1 MNKAIHLVFIP
12 QILWSALI
20 FLGYLNLPGFTYVDV
35 GPGLTFRP
43 SVGMLLAF
51 AFQFYYIFLDEFVGV
66 SVCGGAAACSSGWS
80 PLQPMCRMGQ
90 AMLSCTLDKAEVP
103 GQASKQGA
111 S

>member
-1 MNKAIHLVFIP
+1 MNKAIHFVFIP

-66 SVCGGAAACSSGWS
+66 SIGLAARPALSVIGLQTVCQAWTGA
-80 PLQPMCRMGQ
+80 QKHHQ
-90 AMLSCTLDKAEVP
+90 SCLKVLP
-103 GQASKQGA
+103 S
-111 S
+111 

>member
-1 MNKAIHLVFIP
+1 MNKAIHFVFIP

-20 FLGYLNLPGFTYVDV
+20 LLGYLNLPGFTYVDV

-66 SVCGGAAACSSGWS
+66 SILPAVRPADC
-80 PLQPMCRMGQ
+80 P
-90 AMLSCTLDKAEVP
+90 TP
-103 GQASKQGA
+103 GQAGLVTV
-111 S
+111 